1 MRWLRLALP
10 VALLVALAACA
21 PTVPSVTITWS
32 TGSELDTAGFLIE
45 RSELADGLFEN
56 ISQLLPTHDDPL
68 AGGRYEFVDHNVQPG
83 KMYYYRLITIT
94 NDNILVESGR
104 ISATAH

>member
-1 MRWLRLALP
+1 MIKITFALAL
-10 VALLVALAACA
+10 LLLLIGCA
-21 PTVPSVTITWS
+21 PTAPSVTITWS